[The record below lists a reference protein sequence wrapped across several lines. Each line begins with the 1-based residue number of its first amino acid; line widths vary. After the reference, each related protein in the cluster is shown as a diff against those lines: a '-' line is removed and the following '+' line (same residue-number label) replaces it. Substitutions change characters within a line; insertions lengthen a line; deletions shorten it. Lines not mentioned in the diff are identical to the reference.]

1 MTLEEK
7 NPDLD
12 QLSDSDEPAFAQES
26 KDIDVDS
33 RLDNVENDV
42 AGIKEVVQNFQTDT
56 SNQLEKILKCLLS
69 IRQSGK
75 GEKAV
80 DESANFR
87 NAWMATTD
95 LMSGQKDRALDQLK
109 REQDQRGVTEKLNG
123 QLQES
128 VQELQKESVQLQE
141 QVAQIEKDRD
151 HWKHEKELLDQEL
164 EDKGKKST
172 KKKEFPSNETI
183 IHNLLTSQVEF
194 YFSDHHLKRDK
205 PLMEK
210 LCTTDN
216 GKQGFIPFDEVCN
229 FPKVRTLGQ
238 DKDVIKRAVQA
249 SKYLEI
255 KEVNGR
261 MVIGRSQFSPPAP
274 QQFPFR
280 RTVFVYGVPLGK
292 DELWIRNQFEC
303 FGVITK
309 VKFDSGPHSCPRKVG
324 ARLLQKEDTRVIRL
338 HIRDS
343 KHTEFIFK
351 KAHGADMTTYICGE
365 CQRMKK
371 FTEGYYMST
380 DANIP
385 VHMPYMFCIQ
395 CAAKKAEENL
405 KFYQQ
410 RTQAHY
416 ENPQQFRDLF
426 GIDQKMYSE
435 QEADLG
441 RFITCLIVFESQ
453 RQASKCVYVRSRLG
467 IEGCFAT
474 HFHNFTRHKREIC
487 APEGDSMLMPPMMKE
502 QSSFTLKRIPMK
514 SLKSTPIMSHSQ
526 SDRNNNFALKRMP
539 MKHQNSNP
547 SGSLHKKS
555 WRKQPQQGLG
565 DLRPP
570 PMRRGQSAPTYYRT

>member
-12 QLSDSDEPAFAQES
+12 QLSDSDEPVFAQ
-26 KDIDVDS
+26 DS
-33 RLDNVENDV
+33 LTAGTRLDTVET
-42 AGIKEVVQNFQTDT
+42 EVIDLKKTVQQFQSDT
-56 SNQLEKILKCLLS
+56 SSQLEKILKCMLS
-69 IRQSGK
+69 IRKSGK
-75 GEKAV
+75 GEERTN
-80 DESANFR
+80 ESENFR

-95 LMSGQKDRALDQLK
+95 LMSGQKDRAVEEMEHEKMK
-109 REQDQRGVTEKLNG
+109 REGTQKLNS
-123 QLQES
+123 QLQNNVED
-128 VQELQKESVQLQE
+128 LQKETIQLQE
-141 QVAQIEKDRD
+141 QVAVIEKERD

-164 EDKGKKST
+164 EEKGEKKT
-172 KKKEFPSNETI
+172 VGKREFPSNETI

-238 DKDVIKRAVQA
+238 DKEVIKRAVQA

-255 KEVNGR
+255 KEINGK

-280 RTVFVYGVPLGK
+280 RTVFVYGIPLGK
-292 DELWIRNQFEC
+292 DEIWIRNQFEC

-324 ARLLQKEDTRVIRL
+324 ARLLNKEDTRVIRL

-343 KHTEFIFK
+343 KHTEFVFK

-416 ENPQQFRDLF
+416 ENPNQFKDLF
-426 GIDQKMYSE
+426 GIDQKLYSE
-435 QEADLG
+435 REDDLS

-487 APEGDSMLMPPMMKE
+487 APDGDGLISPPMMKE
-502 QSSFTLKRIPMK
+502 SSSFTLKRIPMK
-514 SLKSTPIMSHSQ
+514 SQKSTPIMGH
-526 SDRNNNFALKRMP
+526 NYTLKRMP

-547 SGSLHKKS
+547 SRSMHKKS
-555 WRKQPQQGLG
+555 WRKQHHHG
-565 DLRPP
+565 DLQPP
-570 PMRRGQSAPTYYRT
+570 PMLRGQSAPTYYRN